1 MTAYEVRIS
10 DWGSDVCSS
19 DLVVGLIL
27 SGELAVQ
34 QAPMF
39 DGLPFDPFA
48 LFDDG
53 IGPAEVGVGGR
64 HVVQALVVTSVVI
77 MLDER
82 FDLGLKVAG
91 QEVIFEQDAILEGLM
106 PALDL
111 ALSLGMHRSG
121 AHMAPLPGPDIFQI

>member
-1 MTAYEVRIS
+1 
-10 DWGSDVCSS
+10 
-19 DLVVGLIL
+19 
-27 SGELAVQ
+27 
-34 QAPMF
+34 MF

-77 MLDER
+77 MLDEG
-82 FDLGLKVAG
+82 FDLGLKVTG

-111 ALSLGMHRSG
+111 ALGLPRRASPRDG
-121 AHMAPLPGPDIFQI
+121 ALPF

>member
-1 MTAYEVRIS
+1 M
-10 DWGSDVCSS
+10 
-19 DLVVGLIL
+19 GLIL

-82 FDLGLKVAG
+82 FDPGLEVAG
-91 QEVIFEQDAILEGLM
+91 QEVVFQQDAV
-106 PALDL
+106 
-111 ALSLGMHRSG
+111 
-121 AHMAPLPGPDIFQI
+121 FKV

>member
-1 MTAYEVRIS
+1 
-10 DWGSDVCSS
+10 
-19 DLVVGLIL
+19 
-27 SGELAVQ
+27 
-34 QAPMF
+34 MF

-111 ALSLGMHRSG
+111 ALSLGMHRTA
-121 AHMAPLPGPDIFQI
+121 AHMDHLPGLDIFRPVPRYLAWRIFRTNPTLLHHPF